1 MKSLLKTLGLVLIVL
16 FVVSCAAR
24 VVNTVA
30 HLEPVP
36 TKAEVHESF
45 SAEELGQGGALFTNN
60 CDKCHK
66 LFEPESRDAEKWN
79 EVLKRMIPK
88 AKLNYEEG
96 KLVRAY
102 IIAHSE

>member
-1 MKSLLKTLGLVLIVL
+1 MKSLLKTLGLVLVVL
-16 FVVSCAAR
+16 FIVSCAAR

-36 TKAEVHESF
+36 SKAEVHKSF
-45 SAEELGQGGALFTNN
+45 TVDQLAEGGTLFSNN

-66 LFEPESRDAEKWN
+66 LFEPQSRDAEKWN
-79 EVLKRMIPK
+79 EVLKRMIPR
-88 AKLNYEEG
+88 AKLTYEEG

>member
-30 HLEPVP
+30 HLEPTP
-36 TKAEVHESF
+36 TKEEVHANF
-45 SAEELGQGGALFTNN
+45 STEQLAQGGALFSNN

-66 LFEPESRDAEKWN
+66 LFEPDSRDAEKWN